1 MTKLLFVDTNIYLDF
16 YRIRTDV
23 NTDFL
28 GHMEAIKDRLI
39 VTDQVEMEYKKNR
52 QKAILEGM
60 NELKP
65 PTKISVPSVLRQDR
79 LSEGLDRN
87 IEDIKKKVG
96 KLKTRPANVLEDPTG
111 YDMVYQVLQRLFAKK
126 KDIDLYR
133 KSEKRYEIRNL
144 AQKRHLLGYPPRK
157 KKDTSIG
164 DAINWEW
171 LIHVAKNENKD
182 IWIVSRDGDYG
193 VTQSGKGFMNDWL
206 RQEFRERVHRQRN
219 VFLCPLLSQALKA
232 LKVPVTAEQEEEE
245 EKLVEDKPHLWEQR
259 GLLTQL
265 LEEEKQIEPGLLEQ
279 LFILGQSLGKFSSP
293 KPVSGGAEEEGDSSA
308 KCTGQSPKSE
318 N

>member
-96 KLKTRPANVLEDPTG
+96 KLKTRPANEKIQQ
-111 YDMVYQVLQRLFAKK
+111 DMTWCTKCSKGSSPRRRILICIASLRSGTRSGIWLR
-126 KDIDLYR
+126 KDIYR
-133 KSEKRYEIRNL
+133 AIHPEKRKTR
-144 AQKRHLLGYPPRK
+144 A
-157 KKDTSIG
+157 
-164 DAINWEW
+164 
-171 LIHVAKNENKD
+171 
-182 IWIVSRDGDYG
+182 
-193 VTQSGKGFMNDWL
+193 
-206 RQEFRERVHRQRN
+206 
-219 VFLCPLLSQALKA
+219 
-232 LKVPVTAEQEEEE
+232 
-245 EKLVEDKPHLWEQR
+245 
-259 GLLTQL
+259 
-265 LEEEKQIEPGLLEQ
+265 
-279 LFILGQSLGKFSSP
+279 
-293 KPVSGGAEEEGDSSA
+293 
-308 KCTGQSPKSE
+308 
-318 N
+318 